1 LRIAVRAGRPA
12 AVLLLSLLALTAAT
26 ALPAAD
32 LQGVL
37 ELRARGRAERDGS
50 VDLRE
55 AVVTF
60 TPAAPAVTRPPA
72 GRFAMK
78 TVKKEFEP
86 RVLVVPA
93 GSTVEFPNQDPILHN
108 VFSVSGRN
116 AFDLGLVG
124 KGPGKAWR
132 FDHAGLVRVFCNVHH
147 AMVAYVMVVDTPFH
161 TRPAADG
168 GFALRGVPDGPG
180 KLVLWH
186 ERAEPRTLDL
196 TGPGA
201 APAKIVLEV
210 SKPRIPPHT
219 NKLGKAYG
227 STRSYD

>member
-1 LRIAVRAGRPA
+1 MLLVATA
-12 AVLLLSLLALTAAT
+12 AV
-26 ALPAAD
+26 AAD
-32 LQGVL
+32 LAGVL
-37 ELRARGRAERDGS
+37 EMRTKGRDERDSS

-60 TPAAPAVTRPPA
+60 TPAGATVPRPAA
-72 GRFAMK
+72 GRFVMT

-116 AFDLGLVG
+116 AFDLGLLG
-124 KGPGKAWR
+124 RGPGKAWR
-132 FDHAGLVRVFCNVHH
+132 FDHAGVVRVFCNVHH
-147 AMVAYVMVVDTPFH
+147 SMVAYVMVVDTPFH

-168 GFALRGVPDGPG
+168 RYALRGVPDGPG
-180 KLVLWH
+180 KLLVWH
-186 ERAEPRTLDL
+186 ERAEPRSLEL
-196 TGPGA
+196 AGPGV
-201 APAKIVLEV
+201 APARVQLEV
-210 SKPRIPPHT
+210 SRPRIPPHT

-227 STRSYD
+227 TTRSYD